1 MLSKTEPRPR
11 HHPRRDTFSSITML
25 RRALST
31 AATRTAARKP
41 TATIVGS
48 GCFGVGAA
56 YFLARKG
63 FDVTVLDKRSGVA
76 DGTSWGNASSLR
88 ESSFGAGAGPGA
100 MPALLHSLYNH
111 DGTYRL
117 RLGTLLGDTW
127 LWRWGLRFL
136 KTCGDKGAIAE
147 TEEFLRDHSP
157 YFNRLTYAI
166 ADAEGF
172 AKSVDGTREAMV
184 VFVDCGA
191 DGKSTSDG
199 TEASAGTASAYASAK
214 AKASTPPPVP
224 WAVTHALTPAETA
237 AREPA
242 LKPTLAGALAGAV
255 HAPHDSLLDSHGF
268 TTSLAKVCA
277 SRYGVKFVHG
287 EAGDVTSLARRSFAR
302 GNPRGGVDGVHTADG
317 GYRASDIV
325 VVATGA
331 QAPRLLAPLGIDAP
345 IYPVKGYSLTYD
357 VSGLAPSEA
366 PTGLLVVEPA
376 QMYVSRM
383 GKRLRFTSIAEF
395 AGWEEDH
402 VAEDCVQVLRHRAES
417 LFPAATVGRE
427 PQVWAGGRPLTPDD
441 RPISCRAPEST
452 YAPNLYIHSGG
463 GAYGWRVSMGV
474 SQQLADSIASDGY
487 AQTEEGAAAPP
498 PAMPSLDQAE
508 PRTTFEP
515 SLLSVERF
523 TPLPLFPRALF
534 GW

>member
-1 MLSKTEPRPR
+1 MASWPVRASRVQPSIVRLCRNLSSGAPK
-11 HHPRRDTFSSITML
+11 
-25 RRALST
+25 
-31 AATRTAARKP
+31 AAKP
-41 TATIVGS
+41 TATVVGS

-63 FDVTVLDKRSGVA
+63 FDVTVLDKRNGA
-76 DGTSWGNASSLR
+76 AMGTSWGNASSLR

-100 MPALLHSLYNH
+100 MPALLKSLYNH

-117 RLGTLLGDTW
+117 RLATLLADTW

-136 KTCGDKGAIAE
+136 KTCGDKEAISATE
-147 TEEFLRDHSP
+147 TFLRDHSP

-172 AKSVDGTREAMV
+172 AKSVDGSREAMV

-199 TEASAGTASAYASAK
+199 TEVSSGTANAYAGAK
-214 AKASTPPPVP
+214 AKAAAKPPVP
-224 WAVTHALTPAETA
+224 WAVTHALTPAEA
-237 AREPA
+237 VEREPA
-242 LKPTLAGALAGAV
+242 LQPTLRGALAGAV
-255 HAPHDSLLDSHGF
+255 HAPHDSLLDSHGY
-268 TTSLAKVCA
+268 TTALAKVCA
-277 SRYGVKFVHG
+277 DKYGVSFVHG
-287 EAGDVTSLARRSFAR
+287 DAGDVTSLARASFGKGNRS
-302 GNPRGGVDGVHTADG
+302 GGVAGVHTADG
-317 GYRASDIV
+317 GYVESDVV

-357 VSGLAPSEA
+357 VSGLPPAEA
-366 PTGLLVVEPA
+366 PTGLMVVEPA

-383 GKRLRFTSIAEF
+383 GNRLRFTSIAEF
-395 AGWEEDH
+395 AGWGEDE
-402 VAEDCVQVLRHRAES
+402 VAEDCVAVLRHRAET

-427 PQVWAGGRPLTPDD
+427 PAVWAGGRPLTPDD
-441 RPISCRAPEST
+441 RPISCRAPESA

-474 SQQLADSIASDGY
+474 SQQLVDTICADGFAADSARPSK
-487 AQTEEGAAAPP
+487 APP
-498 PAMPSLDQAE
+498 SLEKAE
-508 PRTTFEP
+508 PRTTFDAG
-515 SLLSVERF
+515 LLSVERF
-523 TPLPLFPRALF
+523 VQLPLQPRALF